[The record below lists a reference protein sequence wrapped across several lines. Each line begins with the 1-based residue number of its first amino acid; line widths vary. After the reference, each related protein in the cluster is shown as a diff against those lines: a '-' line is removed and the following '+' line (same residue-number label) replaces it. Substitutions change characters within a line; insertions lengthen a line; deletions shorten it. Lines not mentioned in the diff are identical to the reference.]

1 LRPDPLLIGEVP
13 FVTPLGLYH
22 VLIFGVVVPFLALRG
37 RQKLAK
43 LDVPVNRL
51 RHFQATSVML
61 TLFGALSLLTAGD
74 HDLSLVHV
82 DGRRLL
88 MGLPAGVLVYIAAV
102 VLMRP
107 RWRKAVA
114 ERKRVVELFTPQTA
128 AERNWWL
135 VVSLLAGVSEEI
147 TWRGVQ
153 ATLLAS
159 LAGSPGLG
167 VVICAAMFGA
177 AHLTQGW
184 KSAGII
190 VLFGLGFQLLVWAG
204 GSLLLPMLVHT
215 AYDVTAGLAYAKL
228 KQQAGS

>member
-1 LRPDPLLIGEVP
+1 LRPDPLLIGQVQY
-13 FVTPLGLYH
+13 VTALGLYH
-22 VLIFGVVVPFLALRG
+22 VLMFGVVVPFLALRG

-51 RHFQATSVML
+51 RHFQSTSVIL
-61 TLFGALSLLTAGD
+61 TLFGALSLLTAAG
-74 HDLSLVHV
+74 HGLSLFHV
-82 DGRRLL
+82 DGGRLL
-88 MGLPAGVLVYIAAV
+88 QGLPAGILVYAAAV

-114 ERKRVVELFTPQTA
+114 ERKRVVELFTPQTP

-153 ATLLAS
+153 STLVAS

-167 VVICAAMFGA
+167 VLICAVMFGA

-204 GSLLLPMLVHT
+204 GSLILPMLVHT
-215 AYDVTAGLAYAKL
+215 AYDVTAGLTYTKL
-228 KQQAGS
+228 KRQAAR